1 MPCWPCTISPD
12 QHRQAGAVANV
23 ASMARS
29 GVLITALR
37 DLQWR
42 RRRFVIAIIGT
53 GVVFAMTLVLTG
65 LANGFRVEARNTV
78 DSLGI
83 DSYLIEAGALG
94 PFLGSTMFAA
104 AEARA
109 VAKVP
114 GVETAIPLV
123 FSQAELQDRRGSQ
136 DVSVFGVPG
145 YGPGMPAVATGRAP
159 SNPGEIAVSNTLGRA
174 VGDEVEIGS
183 RVVRIVGLVDKSTSV
198 AGRANVFLTVEG
210 AQQALFSGQPL
221 ISAVGLRGT
230 PAEIPDGYRIVSRDD
245 AQTDLMR
252 PLQKAYGAIS
262 YVAILLWAVAA
273 LIVGSLIYLSALER
287 TRDFAVF
294 KAVGVATHWV
304 FAGMALQAVIVA
316 VVAAAVGGLLSLG
329 LGPTFPM
336 RVEVPASAFFLLP
349 GIAVVIGLLASVAG
363 LRRAVAVD
371 PALAFGGP

>member
-1 MPCWPCTISPD
+1 
-12 QHRQAGAVANV
+12 
-23 ASMARS
+23 MARS

-65 LANGFRVEARNTV
+65 LANGFRVEAQNTV

-83 DSYLIEAGALG
+83 DTYLIEAGALG
-94 PFLGSTMFAA
+94 PFTGSTMFPA
-104 AEARA
+104 AEAQA

-114 GVETAIPLV
+114 GGESAIPLV
-123 FSQAELQDRRGSQ
+123 FSQAELQDRGSLQ
-136 DVSVFGVPG
+136 HVTVFGAPEH
-145 YGPGMPAVATGRAP
+145 GPGMPTMAAGRAP
-159 SNPGEIAVSNTLGRA
+159 SSPGEIAMSNTLGRA
-174 VGDEVEIGS
+174 VGDDIEIGS
-183 RVVRIVGLVDKSTSV
+183 RVVRIVGLVDKSTSL
-198 AGRANVFLTVEG
+198 AGQANVFLTVEG
-210 AQQALFSGQPL
+210 AQQMLFSGQRL

-230 PAEIPDGYRIVSRDD
+230 PAEIPDGYRIVSRD
-245 AQTDLMR
+245 AAVTDLMR
-252 PLQKAYGAIS
+252 PLEKAYGAIS
-262 YVAILLWAVAA
+262 YIAILLWGVAA

-294 KAVGVATHWV
+294 KAVGVATRWV
-304 FAGMALQAVIVA
+304 FAGLALQAVIVA
-316 VVAAAVGGLLSLG
+316 VVAAVVGGVLSLG

-336 RVEVPASAFFLLP
+336 RVVVPASAFFLLP